1 MVVEAAAALAGG
13 NRKNPDGL
21 LDPSGS
27 GFVMSHEHYQIHQ
40 SNGWDFSR
48 TELGVILNG
57 EVMVQIK
64 SATKIL
70 HLKELRIYGDSASA
84 RFELLEAPTF
94 TTGTTA
100 IVMPNRRRSGGAPA
114 PTGVTA
120 FSDPTGVSIGTGVEL
135 KNRLFGG
142 GAGVGQTAFAGTD
155 QTDRE
160 WELAVG
166 ITYIIRVTNLEA
178 NARGFSID
186 GFFYLDPTS

>member
-1 MVVEAAAALAGG
+1 MVTAAAADLQG
-13 NRKNPDGL
+13 NRRVGDAL
-21 LDPSGS
+21 VDPSGS
-27 GFVMSHEHYQIHQ
+27 LVAMSHEHYQIHQ

-48 TELGVILNG
+48 TELAVAQNG

-64 SATKIL
+64 SATKTL

-100 IVMPNRRRSGGAPA
+100 IVLPNRNRAEGAVVP
-114 PTGVTA
+114 PGVTA
-120 FSDPTGVSIGTGVEL
+120 FSDPTTVSLGTGVEL

-160 WELAVG
+160 WVLIAGV
-166 ITYIIRVTNLEA
+166 TYIIRVTNLEV

-186 GFFYLDPTS
+186 GFFYLDPTA